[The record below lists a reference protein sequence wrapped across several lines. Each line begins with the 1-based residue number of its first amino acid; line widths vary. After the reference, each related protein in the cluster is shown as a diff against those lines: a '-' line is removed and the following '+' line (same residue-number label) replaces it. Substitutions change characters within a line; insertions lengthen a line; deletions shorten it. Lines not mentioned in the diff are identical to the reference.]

1 MPTGTLYFETSLFG
15 TMNAA
20 SYGGPG
26 DSWSSLPVNAGST
39 ITLRDSTYPS
49 TLADVLILLP
59 SENNPYRKKRI
70 PRQGYE
76 ASLNVYG
83 ASSNAYSVNAY
94 IHKLTA
100 HITAQELKN
109 GAIPTTVQADAKYPY
124 LSYFNGTTGGYALTT
139 LEGKYVTASEDA
151 RQIVENGCMLY
162 CYDSSAS
169 AVIHTTAAAN
179 KPYITFSYEDVTLSF
194 RNMAP
199 TGFVN
204 RNASIDFSWEINPST
219 TETLDLVEAESV
231 VLQWKDG
238 TDGTVHEISLGK
250 ASGYQMPAG
259 TLPVSDSILW
269 QIKATSNDNLTFESG
284 WKTLRTSDYVP
295 TVSPISP
302 SGEYVGAGDVV
313 TFKWSYSIP
322 SGTKQTAF
330 EIQTKSGSASFATIL
345 TGEGEATEATV
356 PVSSLPSGEVSW
368 RVRAAN
374 SEGVYSEWSA
384 AQTFMV
390 VSPPAQPFLTVT
402 NTTARPE
409 VSWQSEEQQGYEV
422 QIGSYSTGV
431 VYGTEKQA
439 KSKIY
444 LPDGE
449 TVARVRVINEFG
461 LWSEW
466 AEVDFTIVNN
476 PIASSVVLD
485 VSGGVDARLSWSAV
499 AAAEGYQ
506 IFRNGEKIADT
517 KETKYTD
524 RLSIGENEYYIKA
537 YAGNYYV
544 DSNKETAEVFTEH
557 PVISALDGEWLHMP
571 LAATSQREIK
581 MQHSREASLVRY
593 AGFRY
598 QMPEFTPYRTRTY
611 TISVAFADRISC
623 DAFEALLDGLVVVKD
638 QYGNCMVGVMNAFSK
653 AQNEFRTTYTATVN
667 EVDKAAYEND

>member
-20 SYGGPG
+20 SYGGLG
-26 DSWSSLPVNAGST
+26 DSWSSRPVNAGST
-39 ITLRDSTYPS
+39 VTLRDSTYPS

-59 SENNPYRKKRI
+59 SENNPYRKKKIRTGNLVG
-70 PRQGYE
+70 QLY
-76 ASLNVYG
+76 VYG
-83 ASSNAYSVNAY
+83 ASTNAYSAFVETKTLRD
-94 IHKLTA
+94 HV
-100 HITAQELKN
+100 TAQELKN
-109 GAIPTTVQADAKYPY
+109 GAVPTALVLAYDYSTLYFDATSPAYEHISLNNSSFLAGDIY
-124 LSYFNGTTGGYALTT
+124 RILA
-139 LEGKYVTASEDA
+139 
-151 RQIVENGCMLY
+151 NGCMLY

-169 AVIHTTAAAN
+169 AVIHTTSAAN
-179 KPYITFSYEDVTLSF
+179 KPYITFSYEDVNLSF

-204 RNASIDFSWEINPST
+204 RNAMVSFTWDIQPST

-259 TLPVSDSILW
+259 TLPVSDSIMW
-269 QIKATSNDNLTFESG
+269 QLKATSNDNLTFESG
-284 WKTLRTSDYVP
+284 WKPIRTTDYVP
-295 TVSPISP
+295 TVSPVSP
-302 SGEYVGAGDVV
+302 NGEYVGAGDVV

-330 EIQTKSGSASFATIL
+330 EIQTKSGAASFATIL
-345 TGEGEATEATV
+345 TGTGEATEATV

-374 SEGVYSEWSA
+374 GEGVYSEWSA
-384 AQTFMV
+384 AKTFMV
-390 VSPPAQPFLTVT
+390 VSPPAQPFVTVT
-402 NTTARPE
+402 NKTARPE
-409 VSWQSEEQQGYEV
+409 VSWQSEAQQGYEV

-444 LPDGE
+444 LPDGN

-466 AEVDFTIVNN
+466 SEVAFAVANN
-476 PIASSVVLD
+476 PIAASVVLD

-524 RLSIGENEYYIKA
+524 RLSIGANEYFVKA
-537 YAGNYYV
+537 YAGNYHV
-544 DSNKETAEVFTEH
+544 DSNQETAEISVEH
-557 PVISALDGEWLHMP
+557 PVVAALDGEWIHLP
-571 LAATSQREIK
+571 LSATSQREIK
-581 MQHSREASLVRY
+581 MQLSRDANLVRY

-611 TISVAFADRISC
+611 NISVAFTDRASC